1 MAHGTAQH
9 APRVAAQLQ
18 RLEGVVHTTHR
29 AYLDHLAACAACASR
44 QTRCA
49 DADAL
54 WAAYTAARAG
64 QR

>member
-18 RLEGVVHTTHR
+18 RLEGVVHTAHR
-29 AYLDHLAACAACASR
+29 AYLDHLKECQPCDSR

-49 DADAL
+49 DAL
-54 WAAYTAARAG
+54 WAAYTTARAG
-64 QR
+64 KR